1 MDRSVVSLLS
11 KPVGVRAVSQR
22 LIPTGE
28 QSELQTRIAPTEDPP
43 LYASKKAA
51 SAWAS
56 QSRGIIGVTT
66 RLQMIH
72 SCLVSVYKPKE

>member
-43 LYASKKAA
+43 LCAEQKSRFGMDEPEPGHNRGDHP
-51 SAWAS
+51 SADDTQLPS
-56 QSRGIIGVTT
+56 V
-66 RLQMIH
+66 RL
-72 SCLVSVYKPKE
+72 